1 MLQLPEN
8 LPDLLRTAFGDNTE
22 KLISVAG
29 VKSDKDAKV
38 LFNNAFSAVCFTYPH
53 DVWTKNVAAQNKP
66 VYEYFFT
73 KENGE
78 ISTNHSG
85 ELIYAYRNVPKS
97 KNYDS
102 ADYDLEN
109 TMSSYWVN
117 FVKTG
122 NHNGLR
128 CDGEVLPEWK
138 IFTESNGSLL
148 ELGESVKMRS
158 DPYSYMYEYI
168 VKAPKI

>member
-1 MLQLPEN
+1 M
-8 LPDLLRTAFGDNTE
+8 
-22 KLISVAG
+22 
-29 VKSDKDAKV
+29 
-38 LFNNAFSAVCFTYPH
+38 
-53 DVWTKNVAAQNKP
+53 
-66 VYEYFFT
+66 YEYFFT